1 MAESN
6 NLVLKKISDI
16 TDFKFFIPSFQRGYR
31 WDIMQV
37 EDLLNDIKE
46 YIDIENKESFLCL
59 QPVKSERE
67 RKR

>member
-16 TDFKFFIPSFQRGYR
+16 AGVNFFIPSFQRGYR

-46 YIDIENKESFLCL
+46 YIDIENKLFTKKKENM
-59 QPVKSERE
+59 
-67 RKR
+67 